1 MAAAAVTAA
10 LAAAPVMATAT
21 AKANQGDSAHAEHV
35 SPAEEVRQPE
45 DTRRLWPRDKEEQA
59 MAERINPDTGVF
71 EVQDGFF
78 AEIFDIWT
86 PK

>member
-1 MAAAAVTAA
+1 
-10 LAAAPVMATAT
+10 
-21 AKANQGDSAHAEHV
+21 
-35 SPAEEVRQPE
+35 
-45 DTRRLWPRDKEEQA
+45 

>member
-1 MAAAAVTAA
+1 
-10 LAAAPVMATAT
+10 
-21 AKANQGDSAHAEHV
+21 
-35 SPAEEVRQPE
+35 
-45 DTRRLWPRDKEEQA
+45 

-71 EVQDGFF
+71 EVQEGLI